1 MRHFVGC
8 ITNHGNPDSLKWT
21 DHPSLQG
28 IVNFYTRNGYQV
40 QEDGFLAQAPDVCR
54 DEQRSR
60 KDLKDVSFHSVVPK
74 PPFRIVEENKGNAGP
89 LHKPSGRDGLLFEDV
104 VRPMHKRED
113 ALRRSKY
120 NPETIARDILIAT
133 GSHPYMDPLN
143 SHLDMLRSR
152 FTAVDLESDM
162 NTFRWDLVD
171 PEQIPEQEPERQAAQ
186 EAKPEKPARKPS
198 KAKEKS
204 RKRGSNHTQRYDD
217 LPPSLPS
224 RPSTKP
230 DASDREVPFEVV
242 LTEKLTYFGPMSTI
256 FSKVFDRDPSARL
269 MSSEEDLWAAVFT
282 MLETL
287 YHGQNSVIRAAVWK
301 GTGDIM
307 GWIACQEVNAHE
319 VGAMDPSV
327 YLDWTTAAH
336 LLPSQT
342 SRFTATKA
350 SAEEKA
356 ERSKQRKAG
365 QGLASAIRAQ
375 ATEAQNYLVPVH
387 RFVINALVVHPL
399 HQGRGVASALLKSVT
414 EIADMEKKPIW
425 VQAPEDPAVV
435 QGVLKAGL
443 FRRAGFT
450 CAGELNLDLNSYA
463 SGPRE
468 RYEEKG
474 VTLGPY
480 KWNYMLRWPQS
491 IRPKIITA
499 AVK

>member
-8 ITNHGNPDSLKWT
+8 IKNHGNPDSLKWT

-28 IVNFYTRNGYQV
+28 IVNFYTRNGYQA

-54 DEQRSR
+54 DEQRPR
-60 KDLKDVSFHSVVPK
+60 KDLEDVSFHSVVLK

-89 LHKPSGRDGLLFEDV
+89 VHKPSGRDALLFEDV
-104 VRPMHKRED
+104 VRPMHKRKD

-133 GSHPYMDPLN
+133 GSHPHMDPLN
-143 SHLDMLRSR
+143 AHLDILQRR
-152 FTAVDLESDM
+152 FIAVDLESDM
-162 NTFRWDLVD
+162 STFRWDLVD
-171 PEQIPEQEPERQAAQ
+171 PEQISEQGPERQAGQ
-186 EAKPEKPARKPS
+186 DTKPEKSARKPS
-198 KAKEKS
+198 EAKEKS
-204 RKRGSNHTQRYDD
+204 RKRGSNHTQRYSD

-230 DASDREVPFEVV
+230 DALYHEVPFEVV
-242 LTEKLTYFGPMSTI
+242 LAERLTYFGPMSTI
-256 FSKVFDRDPSARL
+256 FSKVFDRDAPARL
-269 MSSEEDLWAAVFT
+269 MSSDHDLWAAVFT

-287 YHGQNSVIRAAVWK
+287 YHEKNSVIRAAVWK
-301 GTGDIM
+301 GTSDIM
-307 GWIACQEVNAHE
+307 GWIACQEVNALE
-319 VGAMDPSV
+319 VGAVNPSV

-342 SRFTATKA
+342 LRFKA
-350 SAEEKA
+350 KKESAEEKA

-365 QGLASAIRAQ
+365 QGLASAIQAQ

-399 HQGRGVASALLKSVT
+399 HQGRGVASALLNSVT

-425 VQAPEDPAVV
+425 VQAPEDPAIA
-435 QGVLKAGL
+435 QGVHKAGL

-450 CAGELNLDLNSYA
+450 CAGELNLDLDSYA

-468 RYEEKG
+468 RYEEKRI
-474 VTLGPY
+474 TLGPY

-491 IRPKIITA
+491 IRPKIIP
-499 AVK
+499 AVVK

>member
-40 QEDGFLAQAPDVCR
+40 QENGFLAQAPDVSR
-54 DEQRSR
+54 DEQQRSS

-74 PPFRIVEENKGNAGP
+74 LPLRIGEENKGNAGP
-89 LHKPSGRDGLLFEDV
+89 VHKPSGPDALLSEDV
-104 VRPMHKRED
+104 VRPMRKRED

-120 NPETIARDILIAT
+120 SPETIARDILIAV
-133 GSHPYMDPLN
+133 GSHPQMDPLN
-143 SHLDMLRSR
+143 AHLDILRRR
-152 FTAVDLESDM
+152 FKAVDLESDM
-162 NTFRWDLVD
+162 STFRWDLVD
-171 PEQIPEQEPERQAAQ
+171 PEQIPEQEPERQAGK
-186 EAKPEKPARKPS
+186 EAKPEKSARKPS

-204 RKRGSNHTQRYDD
+204 RKRGSNHIQRYHD

-230 DASDREVPFEVV
+230 KALYHEVPFEVI
-242 LTEKLTYFGPMSTI
+242 LAENLTYFGPMSTI
-256 FSKVFDRDPSARL
+256 FSKSFDRDPSAL
-269 MSSEEDLWAAVFT
+269 MSSDEDLWAAVFT

-287 YHGQNSVIRAAVWK
+287 YQGQNSVIRAAVWK
-301 GTGDIM
+301 GTSDIM
-307 GWIACQEVNAHE
+307 GWIACQEVNAPE

-342 SRFTATKA
+342 SRFTAMKE
-350 SAEEKA
+350 SVKEKA
-356 ERSKQRKAG
+356 ERSKQRKSG
-365 QGLASAIRAQ
+365 QGLASAIQAQ

-414 EIADMEKKPIW
+414 EIADTEKKPIW

-450 CAGELNLDLNSYA
+450 CAGELNLDLDSYA

-491 IRPKIITA
+491 VRPKIITA

>member
-28 IVNFYTRNGYQV
+28 TVNFYTRNGYQF
-40 QEDGFLAQAPDVCR
+40 QEDGFLAQAPDVCG

-60 KDLKDVSFHSVVPK
+60 KDLGDVSFHSVEAK
-74 PPFRIVEENKGNAGP
+74 PPFRTVEENNGNAGP
-89 LHKPSGRDGLLFEDV
+89 VHKPSGRDILLFEDV
-104 VRPMHKRED
+104 VRPMHKRKD
-113 ALRRSKY
+113 ALRRSTY
-120 NPETIARDILIAT
+120 DPETIARDILIAT
-133 GSHPYMDPLN
+133 GSHPHMAPLN
-143 SHLDMLRSR
+143 SHLDILRGR
-152 FTAVDLESDM
+152 FKAVDLDSDLS
-162 NTFRWDLVD
+162 TFWWNLVD
-171 PEQIPEQEPERQAAQ
+171 PEQVPKQESERQAGQ
-186 EAKPEKPARKPS
+186 EAKPEKSARKPS
-198 KAKEKS
+198 KAKKTPRKS
-204 RKRGSNHTQRYDD
+204 GSNHTQRDHN

-224 RPSTKP
+224 RPSTRP
-230 DASDREVPFEVV
+230 EASYHEVSFEVV
-242 LTEKLTYFGPMSTI
+242 LAENLTYFGPMSTI
-256 FSKVFDRDPSARL
+256 FSKAFDRDPSV
-269 MSSEEDLWAAVFT
+269 MSSNEDLWATVFT

-301 GTGDIM
+301 GTNDIL
-307 GWIACQEVNAHE
+307 GWIACQEVKTLE
-319 VGAMDPSV
+319 VGATDPSV

-336 LLPSQT
+336 LLPQQT
-342 SRFTATKA
+342 SRFTATKT

-356 ERSKQRKAG
+356 ERSKQRKVG
-365 QGLASAIRAQ
+365 QGLASAIQAQ
-375 ATEAQNYLVPVH
+375 ATEAQNYLVPIH

-399 HQGRGVASALLKSVT
+399 HQGRGVASALLTSVT
-414 EIADMEKKPIW
+414 DIADMEKKPIW
-425 VQAPEDPAVV
+425 IQAPEDPAVV

-443 FRRAGFT
+443 FRRAGFM
-450 CAGELNLDLNSYA
+450 CAGELNLDLGSYA